1 MITAIYSRQSIDN
14 RDSLSIDS
22 QIEKCVALCTY
33 KGKEYKVYTDR
44 GYSGKNIN
52 RPAFTELMED
62 VKKGEIDEIVVY
74 RLDRISR
81 NLNDFTNMMQTLEKY
96 NATFASATESFDT
109 ATPMGRAM
117 TYLLVVFAQLER
129 ESITERIR
137 DNAMYRATLGKWTGG
152 IVPFGFSRVRTDGKT
167 VLHHNDN
174 SKDIIRIFEEYMKLD
189 GSVRGTTYKAN
200 LLKIGGKVWGNTT
213 ISRILQNPF
222 YATATPAIYDYFI
235 ESNYTL
241 LNEREDFD
249 GTHGVMYYR
258 ARENDERRRKGL
270 KEQEQFVIIGEHKG
284 IIDGDMWVQCQAKMN
299 HNKGSNA
306 RPNAGKISW
315 LTGLVKCEYCGT
327 GIGIFWSE
335 TKKQRHNYFKCRHKM
350 QNGKF
355 LCPNKTRKM
364 EVLEKFVFDEI
375 KNICQDKE
383 FLKKMED
390 DIIIQ
395 KFKPLQDNS
404 TNIISQIKSKGKEIQ
419 NLVNNLKK
427 ITSDSIIS
435 AIEREITALQ
445 ADIEAL
451 RKEHKKIA
459 ESMSTFE
466 NAIMNKKFVMDNFN
480 KFISEFDSSDVEQR
494 KYLASTIIKNIIVGN
509 DEIKINLFTF
519 DI

>member
-1 MITAIYSRQSIDN
+1 
-14 RDSLSIDS
+14 
-22 QIEKCVALCTY
+22 
-33 KGKEYKVYTDR
+33 
-44 GYSGKNIN
+44 
-52 RPAFTELMED
+52 
-62 VKKGEIDEIVVY
+62 
-74 RLDRISR
+74 
-81 NLNDFTNMMQTLEKY
+81 
-96 NATFASATESFDT
+96 
-109 ATPMGRAM
+109 
-117 TYLLVVFAQLER
+117 
-129 ESITERIR
+129 
-137 DNAMYRATLGKWTGG
+137 
-152 IVPFGFSRVRTDGKT
+152 
-167 VLHHNDN
+167 
-174 SKDIIRIFEEYMKLD
+174 
-189 GSVRGTTYKAN
+189 
-200 LLKIGGKVWGNTT
+200 
-213 ISRILQNPF
+213 
-222 YATATPAIYDYFI
+222 
-235 ESNYTL
+235 
-241 LNEREDFD
+241 
-249 GTHGVMYYR
+249 
-258 ARENDERRRKGL
+258 
-270 KEQEQFVIIGEHKG
+270 
-284 IIDGDMWVQCQAKMN
+284 
-299 HNKGSNA
+299 
-306 RPNAGKISW
+306 
-315 LTGLVKCEYCGT
+315 
-327 GIGIFWSE
+327 
-335 TKKQRHNYFKCRHKM
+335 M